1 MTQSLYFDDIGEI
14 IVRQSKRSKR
24 MRMTVKPL
32 QPLNISIPYGT
43 KPKTLKK
50 FIFDNKDWIIQ
61 NLEKVKTTE
70 NKRTVFLPETEFRT
84 KYRELK
90 LLPILKTG
98 KPQFQLK
105 KQTLIVRYAE
115 HTDIRKPLYQEMIR
129 EAIEKTLRSE
139 AKYYLPQ
146 RVSELAERHNLPVN
160 KVTVRKAKTRWGS
173 CSSLNNISLN
183 IHLMRLPEA
192 LIDYVILH
200 ELAHTKHK
208 NHSKLFWEYLEEIC
222 PDSKQKNR
230 ALNEYSPVIW

>member
-1 MTQSLYFDDIGEI
+1 MRQSLYFDDIGEI

-50 FIFDNKDWIIQ
+50 FIFDNKEWIIQ

-70 NKRTVFLPETEFRT
+70 SKRTVFLPETEFRT

-105 KQTLIVRYAE
+105 KHTLIVRYAE
-115 HTDIRKPLYQEMIR
+115 NTDISKALYQEMIR
-129 EAIEKTLRSE
+129 EAIEETLRSE
-139 AKYYLPQ
+139 AKYYLPL
-146 RVSELAERHNLPVN
+146 RVHELAEIHNFRVN
-160 KVTVRKAKTRWGS
+160 KITVRKAKTRWGS
-173 CSSLNNISLN
+173 CSTQNNISLN
-183 IHLMRLPEA
+183 IHLMRLPDR

-200 ELAHTKHK
+200 ELAHTIHK
-208 NHSKLFWEYLEEIC
+208 NHSKAFWNFLEEIC
-222 PDSKQKNR
+222 PNSKQKNR